1 MLVPYCGGD
10 AHRCGVWCISYSC
23 SQREYECTEESACWC
38 HNVGVMHTGAV
49 CGKVEGWHVVC
60 VLLRQSVCTSVCVC
74 VCVLVPYCEG
84 DAHRCGVW
92 KGGRLACGVCNSEAV
107 CVYRL
112 GQQCACVFVCVCVYM
127 AVAFAYTKE

>member
-49 CGKVEGWHVVC
+49 CGVHHIHAV
-60 VLLRQSVCTSVCVC
+60 SVCAS
-74 VCVLVPYCEG
+74 
-84 DAHRCGVW
+84 A
-92 KGGRLACGVCNSEAV
+92 
-107 CVYRL
+107 
-112 GQQCACVFVCVCVYM
+112 
-127 AVAFAYTKE
+127 